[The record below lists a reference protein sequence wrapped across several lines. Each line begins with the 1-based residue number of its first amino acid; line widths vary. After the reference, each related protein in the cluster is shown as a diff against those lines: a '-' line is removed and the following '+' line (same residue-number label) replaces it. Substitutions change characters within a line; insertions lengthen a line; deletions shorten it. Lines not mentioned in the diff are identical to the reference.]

1 MDILRKYGALIAI
14 AIVGEL
20 GIAFA
25 LMQWMSSPEE
35 AEAPVVEEMVEEGPE
50 PIEATEPMAVYD
62 KLEEI
67 VVNPSGAGE
76 MRTLVVQVDLLLDA
90 ETTVQ
95 AVGSR
100 LIFVYDALGGVLGR
114 KFINE
119 LDDPEDLLLL
129 KKEMAEAVNGVL
141 LQGKVMDVAI
151 RRLVIQ

>member
-1 MDILRKYGALIAI
+1 MDILRRYGALIAI
-14 AIVGEL
+14 VIVGEL

-25 LMQWMSSPEE
+25 LMQWLSSPEE
-35 AEAPVVEEMVEEGPE
+35 AESPAQEEMVEDEPE
-50 PIEATEPMAVYD
+50 LIEATEPMAIYD

-76 MRTLVVQVDLLLDA
+76 LRTLVVQVDLLLDA
-90 ETTVQ
+90 EPTVQ

-114 KFINE
+114 KYMHE
-119 LDDPEDLLLL
+119 LDDPEDLLKL
-129 KKEMAEAVNGVL
+129 KKEMVEAVNSVL

-151 RRLVIQ
+151 KRLVLQ

>member
-1 MDILRKYGALIAI
+1 MDILRRYGAIIAI

-25 LMQWMSSPEE
+25 LMQWISSPEE
-35 AEAPVVEEMVEEGPE
+35 DEAPMVREVAEEEPE
-50 PIEATEPMAVYD
+50 LIEATEPMAVYD

-90 ETTVQ
+90 ETTVP

-114 KFINE
+114 KYMHE
-119 LDDPEDLLLL
+119 LDDPEDLVRL
-129 KKEMAEAVNGVL
+129 KKEMADAVNGVL

-151 RRLVIQ
+151 KRLVIQ